1 MRDEL
6 PASYADRTVMR
17 ELLAGSAITFAGSM
31 VANVLG
37 VAYTIGMARLLA
49 PPAYAD
55 LVTLLS
61 LLGVASLP
69 GSTIQTIVARATA
82 LAIGRNEPH
91 AGNQVLT
98 RIGRGVVLAA
108 VIAFLC
114 TLVAVPW
121 LGRFLQ
127 LGEVASLWPFA
138 ALIGLGFL
146 HPLLRGLAQGQAR
159 YALLTAVGL
168 LDSVGK
174 VAGGTFLVWAGLG
187 VTGAIGAL
195 LGASIASLGTAT
207 YYLRDQLRVPD
218 SGDPG
223 DFTGDQTVPV
233 PVTTSTYLDW
243 RDALGTLGG
252 VGGLISLV
260 TLDAVLV
267 KHALPPADASAY
279 AVLSVAGR
287 SLFWASGSITT
298 VLLPVVSR
306 QIGSSGGTKRSSVLV
321 LSLAITTALIGA
333 GQGAFVIAP
342 ELVIGLLFGP
352 AHLGAAGLLALYG
365 WGACALALAN
375 VTTTYLIGHGS
386 RLVGIVMPAC
396 AILQA
401 ILILD
406 ASSGLEELLVR
417 LVMVNVAALSLC
429 LALAYFLR
437 ETPRQP
443 TAV

>member
-1 MRDEL
+1 MNAKLATPR
-6 PASYADRTVMR
+6 ADHSVVR
-17 ELLAGSAITFAGSM
+17 ELLAGSAVTFAGNM

-37 VAYTIGMARLLA
+37 VAYTIGMARLLS

-69 GSTIQTIVARATA
+69 GSTTQTVVARATA

-91 AGNQVLT
+91 AGRQVLT
-98 RIGRGVVLAA
+98 RIGSGVAVTAA
-108 VIAFLC
+108 IAFLC

-121 LGRFLQ
+121 LGGFLQ
-127 LGEVASLWPFA
+127 LGEVTSLWPFVA
-138 ALIGLGFL
+138 VLGLGLL
-146 HPLLRGLAQGQAR
+146 HPLLRGLAQGQSR

-168 LDSVGK
+168 VDSVGK

-187 VTGAIGAL
+187 VTGAVGAL
-195 LGASIASLGTAT
+195 LGASIASLGTAFH
-207 YYLRDQLRVPD
+207 YLGAPLRVPER
-218 SGDPG
+218 GALG
-223 DFTGDQTVPV
+223 HLTGDQTVPV
-233 PVTTSTYLDW
+233 PVTTTSYLDW

-267 KHALPPADASAY
+267 KHALPATDASAY

-306 QIGSSGGTKRSSVLV
+306 QIGSSGGTQRAHVLV

-333 GQGAFVIAP
+333 GQAAFIVAP

-375 VTTTYLIGHGS
+375 VATTYLIGHGS

-406 ASSGLEELLVR
+406 ASSSLENLLVR
-417 LVMVNVAALSLC
+417 LVIVNVTALSLC
-429 LALAYFLR
+429 LALASFLR
-437 ETPRQP
+437 ETPRQL

>member
-1 MRDEL
+1 MRDAGQK
-6 PASYADRTVMR
+6 PGSGHSVVR
-17 ELLAGSAITFAGSM
+17 ELLAGSAVTFAGSM

-91 AGNQVLT
+91 AGRQVLT

-108 VIAFLC
+108 ALAFVC
-114 TLVAVPW
+114 TLLAVPW
-121 LGRFLQ
+121 LGGFLQ
-127 LGEVASLWPFA
+127 LGEVSSLWPFA
-138 ALIGLGFL
+138 ALIGLGLL

-168 LDSVGK
+168 VDMVGK

-187 VTGAIGAL
+187 VTGAVGAL
-195 LGASIASLGTAT
+195 LGASIASLGTVFH
-207 YYLRDQLRVPD
+207 YLRDQLRVPEQGAP
-218 SGDPG
+218 GDP
-223 DFTGDQTVPV
+223 TGDETVPV
-233 PVTTSTYLDW
+233 PVTTGANLDW

-267 KHALPPADASAY
+267 KHALPPADASVY

-306 QIGSSGGTKRSSVLV
+306 QIGSDAGTRRSHVLV
-321 LSLAITTALIGA
+321 LSLAITAALIGA
-333 GQGAFVIAP
+333 GQVAFMVAP

-375 VTTTYLIGHGS
+375 VATTYLIGHGS

-396 AILQA
+396 AALQA
-401 ILILD
+401 VLILD
-406 ASSGLEELLVR
+406 ASSSLDDLLVR
-417 LVMVNVAALSLC
+417 LVIVNVTALTLC
-429 LALAYFLR
+429 LALASFLR
-437 ETPRQP
+437 EPAGQQ

>member
-1 MRDEL
+1 MRDVGQK
-6 PASYADRTVMR
+6 PGSSHSVVR
-17 ELLAGSAITFAGSM
+17 ELLAGSAVTFAGSM

-82 LAIGRNEPH
+82 LAIGLNEPH
-91 AGNQVLT
+91 AGRQVLT

-108 VIAFLC
+108 ALAFLC
-114 TLVAVPW
+114 TLLAVPW
-121 LGRFLQ
+121 LGGFLQ
-127 LGEVASLWPFA
+127 LGDVSSLWPFA

-168 LDSVGK
+168 VDSVGK

-187 VTGAIGAL
+187 VTGAVGAL
-195 LGASIASLGTAT
+195 LGASIASLGTVFH
-207 YYLRDQLRVPD
+207 YLRDQLRVPEQGAP
-218 SGDPG
+218 GDP
-223 DFTGDQTVPV
+223 TGDETVPV
-233 PVTTSTYLDW
+233 PVTTGANLDW

-267 KHALPPADASAY
+267 KHALPPADASVY

-306 QIGSSGGTKRSSVLV
+306 QIGSSGGTQRSSVLV
-321 LSLAITTALIGA
+321 LGLAITSVLIGA
-333 GQGAFVIAP
+333 GQTAFVIAP

-352 AHLGAAGLLALYG
+352 AHRGAAGLLALYG

-375 VTTTYLIGHGS
+375 VATTYLIGHGS

-401 ILILD
+401 MLILD
-406 ASSGLEELLVR
+406 ASSSLEDLLVH
-417 LVMVNVAALSLC
+417 LVMVNVTALTLC
-429 LALAYFLR
+429 LALASFLR
-437 ETPRQP
+437 ETPSQP

>member
-1 MRDEL
+1 MRDAGQK
-6 PASYADRTVMR
+6 PGSGHSVVR
-17 ELLAGSAITFAGSM
+17 ELLAGSAVTFAGSM

-91 AGNQVLT
+91 AGRQVLT

-108 VIAFLC
+108 ALAFVC
-114 TLVAVPW
+114 TLLAVPR
-121 LGRFLQ
+121 LGGFLQ
-127 LGEVASLWPFA
+127 LGEVSSLWPFA
-138 ALIGLGFL
+138 ALIGLGLL

-168 LDSVGK
+168 VDMVGK

-187 VTGAIGAL
+187 VTGAVGAL
-195 LGASIASLGTAT
+195 LGASIASLGTVFH
-207 YYLRDQLRVPD
+207 YLRDQLRVPEQGAP
-218 SGDPG
+218 GDP
-223 DFTGDQTVPV
+223 TGDETVPV
-233 PVTTSTYLDW
+233 PVTTGANLDW

-267 KHALPPADASAY
+267 KHALPPADASVY

-306 QIGSSGGTKRSSVLV
+306 QIGSDAGTRRSHVLV
-321 LSLAITTALIGA
+321 LSLAITAALIGA
-333 GQGAFVIAP
+333 GQVAFMVAP

-375 VTTTYLIGHGS
+375 VAMTYLIGHGS

-396 AILQA
+396 AALQA
-401 ILILD
+401 VLILD
-406 ASSGLEELLVR
+406 ASSSLDDLLVR
-417 LVMVNVAALSLC
+417 LVVVNVTALTLC
-429 LALAYFLR
+429 LALASFLR

>member
-1 MRDEL
+1 MRDA
-6 PASYADRTVMR
+6 ASKPGAGHSVVR

-69 GSTIQTIVARATA
+69 ASTIQTIVARATA
-82 LAIGRNEPH
+82 LAIGRNEPD
-91 AGNQVLT
+91 AGRQVLT
-98 RIGRGVVLAA
+98 RIGSGVAVAAA
-108 VIAFLC
+108 VAFLC

-121 LGRFLQ
+121 LGGFLQ

-138 ALIGLGFL
+138 AVLGLGLL

-187 VTGAIGAL
+187 VTGAVGAL
-195 LGASIASLGTAT
+195 LGASIASLATAFH
-207 YYLRDQLRVPD
+207 YLRDQLRVPD
-218 SGDPG
+218 RRNPG
-223 DFTGDQTVPV
+223 DFTGDHAIPATGT
-233 PVTTSTYLDW
+233 TTSSLDW
-243 RDALGTLGG
+243 RDALGTFGG

-306 QIGSSGGTKRSSVLV
+306 QIGSRGGTQRSHVLV
-321 LSLAITTALIGA
+321 LSLAITGLLIGA
-333 GQGAFVIAP
+333 GQTAFVIAP

-375 VTTTYLIGHGS
+375 VATTYLIGHGS
-386 RLVGIVMPAC
+386 RLVGFVMPAC

-406 ASSGLEELLVR
+406 ASSSLEDLLVR
-417 LVMVNVAALSLC
+417 LVVVNVTALALC

-437 ETPRQP
+437 ETPRQL